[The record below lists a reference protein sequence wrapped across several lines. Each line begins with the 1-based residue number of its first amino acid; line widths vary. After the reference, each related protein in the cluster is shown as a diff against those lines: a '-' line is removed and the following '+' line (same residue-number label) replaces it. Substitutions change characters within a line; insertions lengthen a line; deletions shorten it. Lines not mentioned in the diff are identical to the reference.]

1 MLRRICVTGLAV
13 IFGAITIL
21 GSLSAEAGDKAMK
34 LRYSNFF
41 PPAHPNAKLSQA
53 WCQEVEKRTKGRVI
67 ISYFPGNTLTPP
79 PQTYDSVVKGIADI
93 GQSLMA
99 YSAGRFPLTGVFGL
113 PLGFTS
119 GYQATMT
126 LNAFYEA
133 FKPAEYNDTQVMY
146 FHGHGPGIISTRNLV
161 SSIDDVKGMRIKVNA
176 ENADIIK
183 ALGGAPVS
191 MVITETYDATKKG
204 ILDGFLLPFEALK
217 GWKFAEVVK
226 TSIVNHSISYT
237 APIFVVMNKDK
248 WNAISKEDQATIMQ
262 INKEWVEKQA
272 KLWSQLDKEAEA
284 FSAEKG
290 VKIIKASKEEEARIA
305 EIMKEILPAY
315 VKDMK
320 AKGLPGDKA
329 LEFCL
334 EYIRTHP

>member
-1 MLRRICVTGLAV
+1 
-13 IFGAITIL
+13 
-21 GSLSAEAGDKAMK
+21 
-34 LRYSNFF
+34 
-41 PPAHPNAKLSQA
+41 
-53 WCQEVEKRTKGRVI
+53 
-67 ISYFPGNTLTPP
+67 
-79 PQTYDSVVKGIADI
+79 
-93 GQSLMA
+93 
-99 YSAGRFPLTGVFGL
+99 
-113 PLGFTS
+113 
-119 GYQATMT
+119 
-126 LNAFYEA
+126 
-133 FKPAEYNDTQVMY
+133 
-146 FHGHGPGIISTRNLV
+146 
-161 SSIDDVKGMRIKVNA
+161 
-176 ENADIIK
+176 
-183 ALGGAPVS
+183 
-191 MVITETYDATKKG
+191 
-204 ILDGFLLPFEALK
+204 
-217 GWKFAEVVK
+217 
-226 TSIVNHSISYT
+226 
-237 APIFVVMNKDK
+237 MNKDK